1 MANRERIKKSGKWET
16 TDNPDE
22 DIGHVCIY
30 TVDKDDRNFKYC
42 VYCNRVV
49 YRSDEEI
56 MHEYNLAVKR
66 GLGGD

>member
-1 MANRERIKKSGKWET
+1 MANRQVEGGWDT
-16 TDNPDE
+16 TSNPDE

-30 TVDKDDRNFKYC
+30 TTDTEDRNFKYC
-42 VYCNRVV
+42 VYCKRVV

-56 MHEYNLAVKR
+56 MGEYNLALKR